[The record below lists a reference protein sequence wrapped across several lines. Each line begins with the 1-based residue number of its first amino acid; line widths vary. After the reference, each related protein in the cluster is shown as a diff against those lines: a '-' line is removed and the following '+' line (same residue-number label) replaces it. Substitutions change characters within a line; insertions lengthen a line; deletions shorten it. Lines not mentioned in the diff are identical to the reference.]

1 MNKFIE
7 VHVDGQPYLINTRWI
22 EAIHEHTILLALYRR
37 SGSTAEKE
45 HIDVDET
52 YEQLKELIWR

>member
-1 MNKFIE
+1 MNRFIE
-7 VHVDGQPYLINTRWI
+7 VHVDGQPYLINTSWI
-22 EAIHEHTILLALYRR
+22 ESIHEHTILFSLYRR

-45 HIDVDET
+45 YIDVDET

>member
-7 VHVDGQPYLINTRWI
+7 VHVNGKPHLINARWI
-22 EAIHEHTILLALYRR
+22 EEIFDNAIYLAFSEPNAIEQDYIE
-37 SGSTAEKE
+37 T
-45 HIDVDET
+45 DET